1 MLHYSKFLRDNAMTN
16 HSSPT
21 CVVTFADKQVTRMTV
36 WSANG
41 KPDLR
46 RGIHL
51 AWAAYESRKRVVR
64 LRKQKGITES
74 SVPEKHELPA
84 ITALHFEIANGENVT
99 TTEKFTAEE
108 IAKAIDGF
116 TEATDDSR

>member
-51 AWAAYESRKRVVR
+51 AWAAYESRTKRF
-64 LRKQKGITES
+64 
-74 SVPEKHELPA
+74 PPA
-84 ITALHFEIANGENVT
+84 ITALHFEKKVDDGATVT
-99 TTEKFTAEE
+99 TTRFTAQQ
-108 IAKAIDGF
+108 IA
-116 TEATDDSR
+116 EATDDR

>member
-51 AWAAYESRKRVVR
+51 AWAAYESRTKRF
-64 LRKQKGITES
+64 
-74 SVPEKHELPA
+74 PPA
-84 ITALHFEIANGENVT
+84 ITALHFEARHFEVADGATVT
-99 TTEKFTAEE
+99 TTRFTAEQ
-108 IAKAIDGF
+108 IA
-116 TEATDDSR
+116 EATDDR

>member
-36 WSANG
+36 WSADG
-41 KPDLR
+41 EPALR

-51 AWAAYESRKRVVR
+51 AWAAYESRTKRF
-64 LRKQKGITES
+64 
-74 SVPEKHELPA
+74 PPA
-84 ITALHFEIANGENVT
+84 ITALHFEKKVDDGATVT
-99 TTEKFTAEE
+99 TTQFTAEQ
-108 IAKAIDGF
+108 IA
-116 TEATDDSR
+116 EATDDR

>member
-36 WSANG
+36 WSADG
-41 KPDLR
+41 EPDLR

-51 AWAAYESRKRVVR
+51 AWAAYESRTKRF
-64 LRKQKGITES
+64 
-74 SVPEKHELPA
+74 PPA
-84 ITALHFEIANGENVT
+84 ITALHFEVVHFEVSDGATVT
-99 TTEKFTAEE
+99 TTQFTAEQ
-108 IAKAIDGF
+108 IA
-116 TEATDDSR
+116 EATDDR

>member
-36 WSANG
+36 WSADG

-51 AWAAYESRKRVVR
+51 AWAAASPALVKFKSMARRHIRGSR
-64 LRKQKGITES
+64 
-74 SVPEKHELPA
+74 
-84 ITALHFEIANGENVT
+84 
-99 TTEKFTAEE
+99 
-108 IAKAIDGF
+108 D
-116 TEATDDSR
+116 